1 MLQRLHLTLCH
12 FTLYKACV
20 SSVLDLIRYTYANT
34 PSLKC
39 MDQLRELVIHFVTD
53 KPSDLVGSKKF
64 LALVEEGGP
73 FSRDLV
79 ALMLERA
86 AK

>member
-1 MLQRLHLTLCH
+1 
-12 FTLYKACV
+12 
-20 SSVLDLIRYTYANT
+20 
-34 PSLKC
+34 

-53 KPSDLVGSKKF
+53 KPSDLVGSKKL
-64 LALVEEGGP
+64 LALVEEAGP
-73 FSRDLV
+73 FLRDLV